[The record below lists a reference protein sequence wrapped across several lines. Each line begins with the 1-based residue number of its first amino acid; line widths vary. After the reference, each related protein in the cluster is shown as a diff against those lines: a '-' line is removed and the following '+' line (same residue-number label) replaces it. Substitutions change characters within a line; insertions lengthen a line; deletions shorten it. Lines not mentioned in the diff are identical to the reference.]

1 MTKGFIRKFWLI
13 HTAKYYF
20 VMFIIFYLMT
30 TYNENYLTPPNGL
43 FLLPADLLGFGT
55 AYGGFFDLTL
65 FMFIFSNIF
74 CGGFALGVFITF
86 FVCIGGSHFYDG
98 YDTISKRK
106 KRAYDFF
113 VIGPSKQNSKWVL
126 IQIFYLYS
134 IPILALNTK
143 VLIF

>member
-1 MTKGFIRKFWLI
+1 MTKGFIRKYWLI

-55 AYGGFFDLTL
+55 AYGGFFELSL
-65 FMFIFSNIF
+65 FMFIVSNVV
-74 CGGFALGVFITF
+74 CGVFALGTFMTF
-86 FVCIGGSHFYDG
+86 FVFIGEPFFYG

-106 KRAYDFF
+106 TRAYDFF
-113 VIGPSKQNSKWVL
+113 VIGPSKQNSKWGL

-134 IPILALNTK
+134 VPVLALNTK
-143 VLIF
+143 ILIF

>member
-1 MTKGFIRKFWLI
+1 MTKGFIRKYWLI
-13 HTAKYYF
+13 HTAKYYL

-55 AYGGFFDLTL
+55 AYGGFFELTL
-65 FMFIFSNIF
+65 FMFIVSNIV
-74 CGGFALGVFITF
+74 CGVFALGVFMTF
-86 FVCIGGSHFYDG
+86 FVFIGVPFFNG

-106 KRAYDFF
+106 TRAYDFF
-113 VIGPSKQNSKWVL
+113 VISPSKQNSKWVL